1 MAHRLSRWDVWHIL
15 ITVYPGMA
23 EDAGPI
29 PRHGALV
36 LTSVEESKSS
46 SWDPLNVGV
55 FTGRKGC
62 SYCFS
67 GCCGL
72 LTQEE
77 EPDRAVIS
85 EARKASEK
93 ALGLWQEP
101 CGGRAISAL
110 HPQTY
115 TLFTANHVFL
125 IFTNSFLKTNN
136 VPFMNL

>member
-1 MAHRLSRWDVWHIL
+1 MQRGQVYTVCVYLTKSRNATL
-15 ITVYPGMA
+15 NGAQVYPGMA

-55 FTGRKGC
+55 LTGRKGC
-62 SYCFS
+62 SYSFS

-72 LTQEE
+72 LTQE
-77 EPDRAVIS
+77 DRAVIS

-93 ALGLWQEP
+93 ALTF
-101 CGGRAISAL
+101 GRS
-110 HPQTY
+110 PVEGE
-115 TLFTANHVFL
+115 LFPLSTPKCPHYSQQ
-125 IFTNSFLKTNN
+125 ITCS
-136 VPFMNL
+136 